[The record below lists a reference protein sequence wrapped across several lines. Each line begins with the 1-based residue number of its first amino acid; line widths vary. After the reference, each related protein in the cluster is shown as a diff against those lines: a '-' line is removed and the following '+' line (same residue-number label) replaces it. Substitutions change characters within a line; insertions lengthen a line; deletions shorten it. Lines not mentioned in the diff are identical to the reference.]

1 MLLRTV
7 TIACALSLAA
17 TASGQ
22 GITSYLNFET
32 PVHKPILVA
41 TIGAEPYLLVCN
53 SQDNAV
59 EVYDVGSDPVFL
71 LRVAVGQEPIS
82 IVAKPTPTA
91 AGGRRFYVANWLG
104 DSITAFELTPSA
116 SGPPAL
122 DSRVLRNV
130 HVGDEP
136 TMIAILPETS
146 DPATQEGGA
155 LHESLLVTFSAP
167 SLWGWFD
174 GETLAPVSPGFDRCE
189 VL

>member
-1 MLLRTV
+1 MFLRSV

-32 PVHKPILVA
+32 PVHRPLLVA
-41 TIGAEPYLLVCN
+41 TIGAEAYLLVCN

-59 EVYDVGSDPVFL
+59 EVYEVGNDPVFL

-82 IVAKPTPTA
+82 IVAKPPPTA
-91 AGGRRFYVANWLG
+91 AGGRRFYVVNWLG
-104 DSITAFELTPSA
+104 DSITSFELAPSA

-136 TMIAILPETS
+136 TMIAILPESPS
-146 DPATQEGGA
+146 DPATQPGGA

-167 SLWGWFD
+167 SLW
-174 GETLAPVSPGFDRCE
+174 
-189 VL
+189 

>member
-41 TIGAEPYLLVCN
+41 TIGAEPYLLVCK

-59 EVYDVGSDPVFL
+59 EVYDVANDPVFL

-91 AGGRRFYVANWLG
+91 AGGRRFYVVNWLG
-104 DSITAFELTPSA
+104 DSISSFELTPSA

-122 DSRVLRNV
+122 DPIVLRTV
-130 HVGDEP
+130 AVGDEP
-136 TMIAILPETS
+136 TMIAILPENPLDLTTL
-146 DPATQEGGA
+146 PGGA
-155 LHESLLVTFSAP
+155 FHESLLVTFSAP

-174 GETLAPVSPGFDRCE
+174 GETLAPVSPGFD
-189 VL
+189 